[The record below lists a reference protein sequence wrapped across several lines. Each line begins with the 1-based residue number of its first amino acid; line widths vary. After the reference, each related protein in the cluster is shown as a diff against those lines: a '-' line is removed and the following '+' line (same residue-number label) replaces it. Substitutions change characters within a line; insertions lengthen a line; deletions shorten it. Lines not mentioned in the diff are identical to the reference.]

1 MGLRECPRKGKLKQK
16 ESIMYVRFTR
26 YSLRLAAFAAL
37 VLIVS
42 LGTTGCKPDL
52 SNDQALALIQADY
65 DHRAPAPMV
74 LNLDQSGLQDGLTAK
89 YWELSKIYPNN
100 KLWADYKLTD
110 AGKKLVKLEGGKDV
124 IEWRQDPQGTFQY
137 EITTIAPLKLKA
149 REVKEIRDEIVPGVK
164 GPGKVVVFME
174 TKDLTALPDALQAI
188 ARNNP
193 KNKIA
198 NKRQADM
205 ALENGAWVFHAIE

>member
-1 MGLRECPRKGKLKQK
+1 M
-16 ESIMYVRFTR
+16 MYARCTR
-26 YSLRLAAFAAL
+26 YSLRLAAFA
-37 VLIVS
+37 VLFFIAVMA
-42 LGTTGCKPDL
+42 TGCKPDL

-74 LNLDQSGLQDGLTAK
+74 LNLDQTGLQDGLTAK
-89 YWELSKIYPNN
+89 YWALSRLYPNN
-100 KLWADYKLTD
+100 KLWADYTLTD
-110 AGKKLVKLEGGKDV
+110 EGKKLVKLASGKDV
-124 IEWRQDPQGTFQY
+124 IEWRQDPKGDFQY

-174 TKDLTALPDALQAI
+174 TKDVTALPDALQAI

-198 NKRQADM
+198 AKRQADM
-205 ALENGAWVFHAIE
+205 ALENGAWVFHAME